1 MQKAQFSFLN
11 TLKRDLKK
19 YENVV
24 KQSTVSIE
32 SELEKLPEKDKEFF
46 VNLQNKINDSMKKG
60 RINEAM
66 EARNE
71 LMNYLKEQN
80 ATDNTSNQS

>member
-19 YENVV
+19 YENVAR
-24 KQSTVSIE
+24 QSTISIDA
-32 SELEKLPEKDKEFF
+32 ELDKLPEKDREIF
-46 VNLQNKINDSMKKG
+46 VNLQNKINDSVKTGSIKG
-60 RINEAM
+60 AM
-66 EARNE
+66 EAREE

-80 ATDNTSNQS
+80 GTSHSGNQS

>member
-1 MQKAQFSFLN
+1 MQKNHYNFLGQ
-11 TLKRDLKK
+11 LKRDLKK
-19 YENVV
+19 YETVV

-80 ATDNTSNQS
+80 GTSHSGNQS

>member
-24 KQSTVSIE
+24 KQSTVSIDL
-32 SELEKLPEKDKEFF
+32 ELEKLPEKDREFF

-66 EARNE
+66 EARAE

-80 ATDNTSNQS
+80 GTSHSGNQS